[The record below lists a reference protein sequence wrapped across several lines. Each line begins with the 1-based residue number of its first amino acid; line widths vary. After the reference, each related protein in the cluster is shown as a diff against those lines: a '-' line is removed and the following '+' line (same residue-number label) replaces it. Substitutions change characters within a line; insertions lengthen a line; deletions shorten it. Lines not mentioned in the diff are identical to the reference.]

1 MDTKGDFVITISRE
15 LGSGGRTV
23 GRKLA
28 SRLGVRYSDKELI
41 HALMRKFNLTA
52 SGIEKLK
59 GEKKNWL
66 ADVIHLVAPVPK
78 MGMFVDLDTRHMQ
91 EFRPDLTPDDVFR
104 AESQILRDIAGQGP
118 CVIAGRSGFFV
129 LEDGPNKV
137 DVFITASRERRI
149 ARVMQKQDLSREE
162 AERVIDKVD
171 KSRDNYV
178 RRYTGKSRYDSR
190 NYDLVI
196 NMDGLTE
203 DEAVEV
209 ILAYIRAN
217 GKQSA

>member
-1 MDTKGDFVITISRE
+1 MDTNGNFVITISRE

-28 SRLGVRYSDKELI
+28 EKLGVRYSDKELI

-66 ADVIHLVAPVPK
+66 ADVIQLVAPVPK
-78 MGMFVDLDTRHMQ
+78 VGMLIDGDSRYVQ
-91 EFRPDLTPDDVFR
+91 EYRPDLTPDDIFK
-104 AESQILRDIAGQGP
+104 AESQILREIDEHGP

-129 LEDGPNKV
+129 LEERPDKI
-137 DVFITASRERRI
+137 DVFITATLEHRI
-149 ARVMQKQDLSREE
+149 ARVMRKQEVSREE
-162 AERVIDKVD
+162 AERIIKKVD
-171 KSRDNYV
+171 KTRDNYV
-178 RRYTGKSRYDSR
+178 KRYTGRSRYDVH

-196 NMDGLTE
+196 NMDGLSE
-203 DEAVEV
+203 DDAVDV
-209 ILAYIRAN
+209 ILTYLHADD
-217 GKQSA
+217 K